1 MQGQGAGTGVTTG
14 RGSKGRCKGSRALV
28 CLDISSYLQLTANN
42 RCKPFCFTAGL
53 VSRGGLLWSAN
64 HNIQSHNSHMQ
75 SRDRISLSFNL
86 SGYDRL
92 QAPSVRGSIFIPV
105 TGITAF

>member
-53 VSRGGLLWSAN
+53 VSREGSYGQQTIISSHTTVTCSHVTVSAF
-64 HNIQSHNSHMQ
+64 HLIYQATT
-75 SRDRISLSFNL
+75 
-86 SGYDRL
+86 GYKPRPCGAVYLYQL
-92 QAPSVRGSIFIPV
+92 QV
-105 TGITAF
+105 